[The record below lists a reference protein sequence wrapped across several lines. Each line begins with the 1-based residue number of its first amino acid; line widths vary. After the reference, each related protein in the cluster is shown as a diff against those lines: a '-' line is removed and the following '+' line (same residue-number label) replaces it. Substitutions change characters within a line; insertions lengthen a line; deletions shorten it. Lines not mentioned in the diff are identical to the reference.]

1 MLSLVEHRANLAL
14 LKAIYTSCYDVYGG
28 LLCDKKKCPCPKW
41 LYPWRICCQPN
52 HHENEDGMFLWLHKN
67 GVSPHWEQVLREP
80 WQLQRK
86 CQTADL
92 KQSSSDSRHSALY
105 VLTFL
110 PLYCTLFCWFFHPD
124 EKYLNQWATP
134 VKPLIYWNQFN
145 EATESSSRRDLISSR
160 KEEQAIVL
168 PHWTFSARDGY
179 AQQTQRQESGK
190 NTMQRSRTT
199 DNSMCHSL
207 AGTHL
212 HIKADT
218 LSHHSAVH
226 RGAHCHYHKHVDLT
240 LLST

>member
-1 MLSLVEHRANLAL
+1 
-14 LKAIYTSCYDVYGG
+14 
-28 LLCDKKKCPCPKW
+28 
-41 LYPWRICCQPN
+41 
-52 HHENEDGMFLWLHKN
+52 MFLWLHKN

-92 KQSSSDSRHSALY
+92 KQSSNDSQHSALY

-160 KEEQAIVL
+160 KEEEAIVL

-218 LSHHSAVH
+218 LTTVQCTE
-226 RGAHCHYHKHVDLT
+226 AHTAITTNMWIWLFS
-240 LLST
+240 LLSSMATANNAIKFDSSKLLRSTEFTPLWTRSKPRLVMFME